1 MKKQICLVAL
11 LFIAFVMVFAGCVEQ
26 PAEPHVCTSICE
38 KCGKC
43 TNLDCTE
50 MECSPK
56 CQGHVDPTP
65 PPIIKQVVVSAKVQS
80 LTIKDADLDG
90 FDFIEQFLIVEDGN
104 LVEVKAEYLSGL
116 PTGAGDFDVVC
127 SYGDKSATI
136 SVHVVATVVTVS
148 CSKEEITLTTEQVND
163 YDFLSLFKAIK
174 DGMVMELNVTNVRS
188 NVTAQPGEYTL
199 TVVYQNASASL
210 KVIVKDEIEIIV
222 AKSITLKDTAVANYD
237 FTQLFYVRKNGKNVK
252 VTSDMID
259 LSNLPTSGK
268 GSVTCTYQGESK
280 SAEVTIIA
288 TIYQVTAVSDQ
299 ISMHHSVVENY
310 DFASLF
316 SAYIDGVKVAVTPE
330 MLTTD
335 VKAQSGEYTCTVT
348 CGNATKTI
356 RILVTENHNVQV
368 YPAFANLTI
377 DVSQVQDFDF
387 TTLFWLYVDNRLA
400 QVTAD
405 MVDSSAVLPKT
416 GEYSVKLSYK
426 NVTTTDEF
434 FVTLK
439 VGEIASVEVT
449 VNNAIVY
456 PNSGTLDLTS
466 LFTITVGGKNVPVTA
481 DMIQGNVNYENI
493 GTNEITL
500 TYNGQTYVATVEVRK
515 GVLIQTKAKV
525 IEVVVGTDK
534 RFYDFSADFSVF
546 INGIPFRN
554 IDNYVDISKVDFT
567 KVGDY
572 VVTVEIP
579 FNDQKGAI
587 TVGAKFEYYSESI
600 TYKVVQNVVDLSV
613 KQPVLNL
620 KEQDSFNLTDNLQ
633 LYINGYKQSF
643 TDKKDYV
650 DIITCY
656 YEITNG
662 IDFSKSG
669 EQTVVIAL
677 YVNGVDSDPIT
688 ASYKVNVEGDI
699 VVNAVDKI
707 VYSGDTMYPLD
718 LFTITDNGQ
727 NVQVTHQMLL
737 GNVDVFTPGVYTIT
751 ATYKDISATARVTVM
766 DATILGTFRTQMRT
780 IPVEDQEDE
789 EGYVTSGS
797 GSMPIGN
804 VIVTREKVV
813 FNGTDMTIVSAPTCD
828 SLVVKDARNNTYTL
842 HFDNGI
848 LVADPDN
855 SLRMMFSD
863 YKRPLLYYNEAY
875 WTAQT
880 HVVVN
885 YGSSYVIGVTHS
897 CYSIDMFSLESV
909 GTNQTCWYALKVQ
922 LLYHGAADTDYA
934 VTWGKVTPQ
943 GEFKLA
949 KDEVNT
955 MVLNGQNYEFTMASS
970 TVGNINR
977 TENQTYEW
985 AYVNLTGK
993 VDGKNAELRFGR
1005 NEEITLIVN
1014 GTRVVDSFA
1023 LQNYTNTS
1031 PNAYIDH
1038 QTGEVFIY
1046 NYTSKYFSYK
1056 FTVDIANKTFQLV
1069 PSDNVVGYYELGKAY
1084 IYLDG
1089 YGTGHICF
1097 DHTSSASQTL
1107 TYRRYNN
1114 EIIIEYG
1121 NETASMLIGDLLNVL
1136 TIKQM
1141 SQSAYV
1147 GTQFINKYVID
1158 GAIVEF
1164 VTTDFIAGKTKTDI
1178 YNSIVVTTKD
1188 GKLTGAALKNSKIV
1202 DITTVVNDPKGA
1214 GYHQFTITLTVGG
1227 KTVVGLYAVQVL
1239 KPVYQDHA
1247 LVGNYNSITDS
1258 TCSVNVDEYGI
1269 ATITFGKTTYV
1280 GSVIYYDDAMFIKA
1294 RTADGQS
1301 VTAKGT
1307 SIAPNIVKIDF
1318 SGAITLSGMF
1328 ASASGD
1334 AYGTSGAVLR
1344 KYGDVWLYSTSRY
1357 GSCEIVDVQDI
1368 GNGEWVVT
1376 TSTKQLVVKL
1386 LSNGN
1391 YTNGLAVADFTRGNY
1406 TDGQGNTLSLDGF
1419 GVATY
1424 NGTAYDC
1431 KNQSRNTVM
1440 LFVDGEICLYQID
1453 TANGTFTLFPFELNY
1468 NTLAGAKFSATTSF
1482 FCEVTSYSATTTFL
1496 FRDDGTVDITS
1507 TCDTHD
1513 DELIDNCGEF
1523 YKPAY
1528 NTVGATYTIQLNV
1541 ITITAGDV
1549 QFSFTINDVITLD
1562 KIVCTT
1568 TGLSSDQHGYFA
1580 VGTVFSAE

>member
-1 MKKQICLVAL
+1 MKKQICLLAL
-11 LFIAFVMVFAGCVEQ
+11 LFIALVMVFAGCVEQ

-38 KCGKC
+38 KCGNC
-43 TNLDCTE
+43 TNLHCTE
-50 MECSPK
+50 TECTPK
-56 CQGHVDPTP
+56 CQGHVEPTP
-65 PPIIKQVVVSAKVQS
+65 PPINKQVVVSAKVKS
-80 LTIKDADLDG
+80 LTIKEADLDG
-90 FDFIEQFLIVEDGN
+90 FNFIEQFLIVEDGD
-104 LVEVKAEYLSGL
+104 LVPVKAEYISGL

-127 SYGDKSATI
+127 SYDGKSATI

-148 CSKEEITLTTEQVND
+148 CSKSEITLTTEQVND

-188 NVTAQPGEYTL
+188 DVKSQPGEYTL

-222 AKSITLKDTAVANYD
+222 AKSITLKDTAVASYD
-237 FTQLFYVRKNGKNVK
+237 FTQLFYIRKNGKNVK

-259 LSNLPTSGK
+259 LSNLPASGK
-268 GSVTCTYQGESK
+268 GSVTCLYQGESK
-280 SAEVTIIA
+280 SADVTIIA
-288 TIYQVTAVSDQ
+288 TIYQVTAVSDE

-316 SAYIDGVKVAVTPE
+316 SAYIDGTKVTITTE
-330 MLTTD
+330 MIQTD
-335 VKAQSGEYTCTVT
+335 VKSQAGEYTCTVT
-348 CGNATKTI
+348 CGNATKTV
-356 RILVTENHNVQV
+356 RILVTDNHNVQV

-405 MVDSSAVLPKT
+405 MVDSSAVLAQT

-426 NVTTTDEF
+426 NVTTTNEF

-449 VNNAIVY
+449 VNNAVVY

-466 LFTITVGGKNVPVTA
+466 LFTITVGGKNVAVTA
-481 DMIQGNVNYENI
+481 DMIQGSVNYENV
-493 GTNEITL
+493 GENEITL

-515 GVLIQTKAKV
+515 GVLIQPKAEF

-534 RFYDFSADFSVF
+534 LFYDFSADFSVF

-554 IDNYVDISKVDFT
+554 IDNYVDTSKVDFT

-572 VVTVEIP
+572 VVTVTIP
-579 FNDQKGAI
+579 FNYQKG
-587 TVGAKFEYYSESI
+587 TLSGAKFEYYSETI

-620 KEQDSFNLTDNLQ
+620 KEQDFFNLTDNLL

-656 YEITNG
+656 YEIENG

-677 YVNGVDSDPIT
+677 YANGVDSDPVK
-688 ASYKVNVEGDI
+688 ASFKVNVEGDI
-699 VVNAVDKI
+699 VVNAVNKI
-707 VYSGDTMYPLD
+707 VYSGDTIYPLD
-718 LFTITDNGQ
+718 LFTVTDNGQ
-727 NVQVTHQMLL
+727 SVPATHQMLL
-737 GNVDVFTPGVYTIT
+737 GKVDVFTPGIYTIT
-751 ATYKDISATARVTVM
+751 ATYKDVSATAVVTVM
-766 DATILGTFRTQMRT
+766 EAKILGTFRTQMRT

-842 HFDNGI
+842 HFDNGV
-848 LVADPDN
+848 LVADPNN
-855 SLRMMFSD
+855 SLRLMFSD

-885 YGSSYVIGVTHS
+885 YGSSYVIGVTNS
-897 CYSIDMFSLESV
+897 CYSIDMFALESV
-909 GTNQTCWYALKVQ
+909 DTNQTCWYALKVQ
-922 LLYHGAADTDYA
+922 LLYHGASDTDYD
-934 VTWGKVTPQ
+934 VTWGEVAPQ
-943 GEFKLA
+943 GELKLA
-949 KDEVNT
+949 KDEVNAI
-955 MVLNGQNYEFTMASS
+955 VLNGQNYEFTMSSS
-970 TVGNINR
+970 TVGKINR
-977 TENQTYEW
+977 TETQTYEW

-1005 NEEITLIVN
+1005 TEDITLIVN
-1014 GTRVVDSFA
+1014 GARVVDSFA

-1031 PNAYIDH
+1031 PNAYINH

-1046 NYTSKYFSYK
+1046 SYTSKYFSYK
-1056 FTVDIANKTFQLV
+1056 FTVDIENKTFQLV

-1097 DHTSSASQTL
+1097 DGSSSASQTL

-1164 VTTDFIAGKTKTDI
+1164 TTTDFIAGKTKSDI

-1188 GKLTGAALKNSKIV
+1188 GKLTGADLKNSQILDVKTIV
-1202 DITTVVNDPKGA
+1202 DSTTSP
-1214 GYHQFTITLTVGG
+1214 GYHQFTITLTVDG
-1227 KTVVGLYAVQVL
+1227 KQVVGLYAVQVL
-1239 KPVYQDHA
+1239 NPVYRDHA

-1258 TCSVNVDEYGI
+1258 SCSVKVDEYGR
-1269 ATITFGKTTYV
+1269 ATITVGTASYV

-1294 RTADGQS
+1294 RNADGQS
-1301 VTAKGT
+1301 VTARGT
-1307 SIAPNIVKIDF
+1307 TLAPNVVKIDF

-1328 ASASGD
+1328 ASSVGD
-1334 AYGTSGAVLR
+1334 VYGTSGAVLR

-1357 GSCEIVDVQDI
+1357 GTCEIVNVQDI
-1368 GNGEWVVT
+1368 GNGELAVT
-1376 TSTKQLVVKL
+1376 TSAQQLVVKL

-1391 YTNGLAVADFTRGNY
+1391 YTNGLAVADSTRGNY
-1406 TDGQGNTLSLDGF
+1406 VDGQGNTLSLDGF

-1424 NGTAYDC
+1424 NETAYDC
-1431 KNQSRNTVM
+1431 NNQSRNTVM
-1440 LFVDGEICLYQID
+1440 LFVDGEIRLYQIN
-1453 TANGTFTLFPFELNY
+1453 TANGTFAVYPLELNY
-1468 NTLAGAKFSATTSF
+1468 NTLAGVKYSATSTF
-1482 FCEVTSYSATTTFL
+1482 FCEVTIYSATTTFL

-1507 TCDTHD
+1507 VCDSHD
-1513 DELIDNCGEF
+1513 DELIDNCGET

-1549 QFSFTINDVITLD
+1549 QFSFTINDVIMLD

-1568 TGLSSDQHGYFA
+1568 TGLTSEQHGYFA
-1580 VGTVFSAE
+1580 VGTTFTAE